1 MVKAVETSLRELLE
15 GTKQYQVPLYQRTYA
30 WKKEQLARLWDDVIQ
45 LAEDRE
51 RDGGGATHFMGSLVL
66 ALTGD
71 IGPAGLSRY
80 LVVDGQQRLTTLTLL
95 LAALRDHRADT
106 ESADHRDRIDEQFLI
121 NKWRKGDERLKL
133 LPTQADRVSYLAC
146 IDGGVGAGSADS
158 IGEAFR
164 FFAARLVDHD
174 DPDDAE
180 DIERLE
186 EAVLSGLTLVSV
198 TTAQDDNVYRIFES
212 LNNTG
217 LKLTQGDLL
226 RNYLFMRLP
235 TRGEVL
241 YDTVWLPLQRRLT
254 NDQLE
259 LLFWLDAV
267 QRDDAVNQRDT
278 YRAQVVRLDTLS
290 DEASVA
296 EEMHRFHRLSE
307 LLELILNPERES
319 DPAVRERLSR
329 LQTWGTTTVYP
340 LLLHLLDRRV
350 SGQASSDEI
359 ASAMLYVESFLIRR
373 MIIGRATNNLNR
385 ILLAA
390 VPQIAGA
397 SPVDAALRRYLST
410 GRKFFATDEQVRQG
424 ARSNSFY
431 FSGRTAQ
438 RKLVL
443 TWLEQTYGS
452 KEPVDPQACTI
463 EHVLPQTLTPVWRD
477 MLQAGLE
484 SGENS
489 SEVYD
494 SLLHTLG
501 NLTLSGYNSSLGNR
515 PFAEKREKLAHS
527 GLFMNQAVA
536 LHETWSRHQILSRAD
551 DLASRIIEIWP
562 GPDPTAEQ
570 EEEVGASWGLLNR
583 VLAELPAGA
592 WTTYGDLAQVL
603 GSHAVPVGQRIATH
617 HVPNGHRVLQAGGTF
632 SPGFRWYP
640 GSSRTDSQQEALIAE
655 GVRFDPSGRADP
667 TQHIGAA
674 ELAELAGLDVESEA
688 STQPVATGNAGRR
701 GTAESFSAQLTE
713 SQAPDTAK
721 GVLTAIDG
729 WAALGGRASF
739 GRADET
745 SCFLVYDRADS
756 GQGDDIWPLALYP
769 VQGKAEVVFQYLKAR
784 APFDDASLR
793 NELRRRLNTV
803 DGITLPESKLGLRPS
818 FALDVLADAERRS
831 AILDV
836 LRWFIDTCHSAA
848 Q

>member
-30 WKKEQLARLWDDVIQ
+30 WKKEQLDRLWDDVIQ
-45 LAEDRE
+45 LAQDRE
-51 RDGGGATHFMGSLVL
+51 RSGGGPTHFMGSLVL

-95 LAALRDHRADT
+95 LAALRDHRAQT
-106 ESADHRDRIDEQFLI
+106 ESADHCDRIDEQFLI

-146 IDGGVGAGSADS
+146 IDGGSGAGSADS
-158 IGEAFR
+158 IGEAYR
-164 FFAARLVDHD
+164 FFAGRLVDHD

-198 TTAQDDNVYRIFES
+198 TTAQEDNVYRIFES

-235 TRGEVL
+235 RRGEVL
-241 YDTVWLPLQRRLT
+241 YETVWLPLQRRLT

-267 QRDDAVNQRDT
+267 QRDDSVNQRET
-278 YRAQVVRLDTLS
+278 YRAQVTRLDALPG
-290 DEASVA
+290 EAPIV
-296 EEMHRFHRLSE
+296 EEMHRFYRLSG
-307 LLELILNPERES
+307 LLELILNPELES

-329 LQTWGTTTVYP
+329 LETWGTTTAYP
-340 LLLHLLDRRV
+340 LLLHLLDRRA
-350 SGQASSDEI
+350 SGQASSEEI
-359 ASAMLYVESFLIRR
+359 AAAMLYVESFLIRR
-373 MIIGRATNNLNR
+373 MVIGRATNNLNR
-385 ILLAA
+385 ILLGA
-390 VPQIAGA
+390 VPQIAGS
-397 SPVDAALRRYLST
+397 SPVDVALRRYLST

-443 TWLEQTYGS
+443 TWLEQTFGS
-452 KEPVDPQACTI
+452 KEPVDPQTCTI
-463 EHVLPQTLTPVWRD
+463 EHVLPQTLTPTWRD
-477 MLQAGLE
+477 MLHADLE
-484 SGENS
+484 PGENR

-494 SLLHTLG
+494 TLLHTLG

-527 GLFMNQAVA
+527 GLFMNQTIAEQEA
-536 LHETWSRHQILSRAD
+536 WSRSEILARAD
-551 DLASRIIEIWP
+551 DLADRIIDIWP
-562 GPDPTAEQ
+562 GPDPAAEQ
-570 EEEVGASWGLLNR
+570 QDVGASWGLLNR

-617 HVPNGHRVLQAGGTF
+617 HVPNGHRVLQSGGTT

-640 GSSRTDSQQEALIAE
+640 GSTRTEGQQDALAAE
-655 GVRFDPSGRADP
+655 GVRFDSSGRADP
-667 TQHIGAA
+667 AQHIGAA
-674 ELAELAGLDVESEA
+674 ELAELAGLDVNSEA
-688 STQPVATGNAGRR
+688 ATQPSSTGGGNGDR
-701 GTAESFSAQLTE
+701 GTAESFTAQLNAL
-713 SQAPDTAK
+713 QAPDTAK
-721 GVLTAIDG
+721 GVQVTIDG
-729 WAALGGRASF
+729 WAGLGGRVSF
-739 GRADET
+739 GRSDET
-745 SCFLVYDRADS
+745 SCFTVYDRS
-756 GQGDDIWPLALYP
+756 HDDQTDEIWPLALYP
-769 VQGKAEVVFQYLKAR
+769 MQGKAEVVFQYLKTR

-793 NELRRRLNTV
+793 NEMRRRLNTV
-803 DGITLPESKLGLRPS
+803 EGITLPESKLGLRPS
-818 FALDVLADAERRS
+818 FPLDVLADAERRG
-831 AILDV
+831 AVLDV
-836 LRWFIDTCHSAA
+836 LRWFIDTCH
-848 Q
+848 QDRP